1 MFHIILKVGQR
12 ETGKVQKHTK
22 RGIIKLYKLKSPDYM
37 FSVVVK
43 SMIIALCV
51 YITFSCINMIKN
63 KETKALVSK
72 ELEETGNVLAQEIL
86 ENSNI
91 MTQYMIYLENH
102 KNIGE
107 DAKKRILT
115 TVVTDY
121 IAKSEYTYD
130 TSDPAYNQVINVL
143 YENMKAEKQVTAKKE
158 GNTTKPVETA
168 TEKKSDKSSQK
179 KNKTLV
185 PMPKKSGKLFNSKNI
200 GSFEDVVNRFYT
212 VTGATALY
220 ESDMPIKE
228 ALNTK
233 FKITGNNKKPQ
244 ILIYHTH
251 SMEDF
256 SNTTKNSDTT
266 IIGVGNRLAQVLKEQ
281 FGYNVIHDKTKYDI
295 VNGKLDRHEA
305 YTQSK
310 AGVKKQLKKYPSI
323 SLILDIHRDG
333 VNDGTRLVTEING
346 KKTAQIMFFNGMSRF
361 KLSGE
366 IDYLRNPYRFENLAL
381 GLQMKLNA
389 ECYYPGF
396 TRRNYVN
403 AYEYNLSLGKQCML
417 IEVGAQTNTYQEA
430 KNAAEPLAVLIK
442 KVLGD

>member
-1 MFHIILKVGQR
+1 
-12 ETGKVQKHTK
+12 
-22 RGIIKLYKLKSPDYM
+22 
-37 FSVVVK
+37 
-43 SMIIALCV
+43 
-51 YITFSCINMIKN
+51 
-63 KETKALVSK
+63 
-72 ELEETGNVLAQEIL
+72 
-86 ENSNI
+86 
-91 MTQYMIYLENH
+91 MIYLENH
-102 KNIGE
+102 KDIAE

-130 TSDPAYNQVINVL
+130 TSDPAYSQVINIL
-143 YENMKAEKQVTAKKE
+143 YENMKAENQIAKKE
-158 GNTTKPVETA
+158 VETTAKPVET
-168 TEKKSDKSSQK
+168 TVKNNEKNNNK
-179 KNKTLV
+179 KKENKAIV
-185 PMPKKSGKLFNSKNI
+185 PMPKKSGKLYTEKNI
-200 GSFEDVVNRFYT
+200 GSFKEVINRFYT
-212 VTGATALY
+212 VTNATTIK
-220 ESDMPIKE
+220 ESDMPIKQ
-228 ALNTK
+228 ALNK
-233 FKITGNNKKPQ
+233 EFKITGNNKKPQ

-256 SNTTKNSDTT
+256 SNTTKDEDTT
-266 IIGVGNRLAQVLKEQ
+266 IIGVGNRLAQILREQ

-361 KLSGE
+361 KLSGD
-366 IDYLRNPYRFENLAL
+366 IDYLKNPYRFENLAL
-381 GLQMKLNA
+381 GLQMKVNA

-442 KVLGD
+442 KVLGE

>member
-1 MFHIILKVGQR
+1 MGQR

-22 RGIIKLYKLKSPDYM
+22 HGIIKLYKFKSPDYM
-37 FSVVVK
+37 FSVIVK
-43 SMIIALCV
+43 AIIVALCA
-51 YITFSCINMIKN
+51 YITFSCVNMITN
-63 KETKALVSK
+63 KKIKVAASK
-72 ELEETGNVLAQEIL
+72 ELMETGNMLAQEIL

-102 KNIGE
+102 KDIAE

-130 TSDPAYNQVINVL
+130 TSDPAYSQVINIL
-143 YENMKAEKQVTAKKE
+143 YENMKAENQIAKKE
-158 GNTTKPVETA
+158 VETTAKPVET
-168 TEKKSDKSSQK
+168 TVKNNEKNNNK
-179 KNKTLV
+179 KKRNKAIV
-185 PMPKKSGKLFNSKNI
+185 PMPKKSGKLYTEKNI
-200 GSFEDVVNRFYT
+200 GSFKEVINRFYT
-212 VTGATALY
+212 VTNATTIK
-220 ESDMPIKE
+220 ESDMPIKQ
-228 ALNTK
+228 ALNK
-233 FKITGNNKKPQ
+233 EFKITGNNNKHQ
-244 ILIYHTH
+244 ILIYNTH

-256 SNTTKNSDTT
+256 SNTTKDEDTT
-266 IIGVGNRLAQVLKEQ
+266 IIGVGNRLAQILREQ

-333 VNDGTRLVTEING
+333 VNDGTRFVTEING

-361 KLSGE
+361 KLSGD
-366 IDYLRNPYRFENLAL
+366 IDYLKNPYRFENLAL
-381 GLQMKLNA
+381 GLQMKVNA

-442 KVLGD
+442 KVLGE